1 MSFFDS
7 GNPPINSTFAPVNS
21 ATSTGTLVA
30 ELDSTQLGSAF
41 FRTGQS
47 KLFGVTAVL
56 GASTGGIFQVE
67 LANSTALASPIETAY
82 IQMGQSGQSGQYFL
96 KFDVP
101 KDGRIRARLTSTFA
115 GTATAFLSAEVL
127 T

>member
-7 GNPPINSTFAPVNS
+7 GNPPINSTYAPVNS
-21 ATSTGTLVA
+21 ATSTGTLIA
-30 ELDSTQLGSAF
+30 ELDSTQLGSASF
-41 FRTGQS
+41 SPGYS
-47 KLFGVTAVL
+47 KIFGLTAIL
-56 GASTGGIFQVE
+56 GASTGGVFQVE
-67 LANSTALASPIETAY
+67 VAVSTALANPIETAY

-115 GTATAFLSAEVL
+115 GTATAFLSAEAL